1 MKLIFENWNK
11 WLNEE
16 GQPLDP
22 TDAPLVKVIRDNIRK
37 YYNENRQGGKDWQKW
52 ALENPEK
59 FPSPNDAR
67 QSYILHLQKRIY
79 DILDSIPVTTAQSSA
94 YLQFDKL
101 SIYGKITIATEDKQ
115 NEHRIRSLFFEAIDQ
130 HVSNTKFC
138 EGDRKCPTA
147 YELFA
152 SNIEGA
158 LGAPQDQPG
167 TVNTYSNID
176 LAEAYRE
183 LRILR
188 MRQGVNMQEMTPVD
202 LKRIRQF
209 GGKEGHPYYA
219 PNLRAALIRMKKMGK
234 TDDIILK
241 NLNNIAMRQTKTDTR
256 IA

>member
-1 MKLIFENWNK
+1 MKLIFENWNN

-16 GQPLDP
+16 EENFDM
-22 TDAPLVKVIRDNIRK
+22 VNFVRNRIKE
-37 YYNENRQGGKDWQKW
+37 YYHHEGQGGQDWRAWLRKEDPGTYPDDRAAVNGYWPLKRRIYEILDKIRVRVAVRSSYQR
-52 ALENPEK
+52 EPE
-59 FPSPNDAR
+59 PYGAID
-67 QSYILHLQKRIY
+67 ILQK
-79 DILDSIPVTTAQSSA
+79 D
-94 YLQFDKL
+94 LQNKNV
-101 SIYGKITIATEDKQ
+101 IQ
-115 NEHRIRSLFFEAIDQ
+115 QLFFQAID
-130 HVSNTKFC
+130 N
-138 EGDRKCPTA
+138 
-147 YELFA
+147 
-152 SNIEGA
+152 NIENSNFCKDNVCPRGD
-158 LGAPQDQPG
+158 LQPG
-167 TVNTYSNID
+167 GVFSDRLRSAVGGDPDRETI
-176 LAEAYRE
+176 YRE

>member
-16 GQPLDP
+16 EEQEETPSFEM
-22 TDAPLVKVIRDNIRK
+22 VNFVRDRIK
-37 YYNENRQGGKDWQKW
+37 EYYDHEGQGGQDWRAWLRK
-52 ALENPEK
+52 EDPGTY
-59 FPSPNDAR
+59 PDAR
-67 QSYILHLQKRIY
+67 AAVHGYWPLKKRIY
-79 DILDSIPVTTAQSSA
+79 DILDKIEVNVEADTKSK
-94 YLQFDKL
+94 YLPTPDP
-101 SIYGKITIATEDKQ
+101 YGAIEILQKDLQNKNVIQHLFFQAIDNNIENSNFCDVNVCPETATELFSD
-115 NEHRIRSLFFEAIDQ
+115 RLRSA
-130 HVSNTKFC
+130 V
-138 EGDRKCPTA
+138 GD
-147 YELFA
+147 
-152 SNIEGA
+152 
-158 LGAPQDQPG
+158 
-167 TVNTYSNID
+167 D
-176 LAEAYRE
+176 LATETIYRE